1 MVALVP
7 QGNPRTLIRQG
18 VRCSAIDHML
28 VNGMQIPTNDC
39 KARVI
44 RDWDGSDHLP
54 LFAKIPLTF
63 QQRDNGNQWQPVR
76 GKRFVARNIQ
86 RCPASVVSEIR
97 DDNRW
102 TPLAQLC
109 DPLPA
114 PEALATEFTEV
125 SRKVAEDPTKIW

>member
-1 MVALVP
+1 MSYF
-7 QGNPRTLIRQG
+7 PREWFIGHGDHSWAYARMGSVTLIRQG
-18 VRCSAIDHML
+18 VRYSAIDHML

-86 RCPASVVSEIR
+86 RCPASVISEIR
-97 DDNRW
+97 D
-102 TPLAQLC
+102 LG
-109 DPLPA
+109 
-114 PEALATEFTEV
+114 
-125 SRKVAEDPTKIW
+125 